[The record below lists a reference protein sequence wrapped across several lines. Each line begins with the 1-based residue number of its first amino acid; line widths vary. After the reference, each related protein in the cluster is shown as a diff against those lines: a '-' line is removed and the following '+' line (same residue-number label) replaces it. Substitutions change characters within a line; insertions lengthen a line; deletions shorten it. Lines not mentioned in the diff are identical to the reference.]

1 MSQQTLL
8 IVVIVIVVLAA
19 VAGLVVFGLFLW
31 RRTVKRYLVG
41 LIGRREGVRAGLKS
55 LEGVVSGLAACSDG
69 ELVAIA
75 LDQETEERRALGEIA
90 SQMRIAAEDLATMA
104 LPKHLVDVANE
115 LSDAA
120 ELVWEQAEAVVKGE
134 GVEVLDALAAIDL
147 AAVRRHLTNADIGMA
162 DLQKQYKVDE
172 QAVYGGGLYI

>member
-1 MSQQTLL
+1 MSQQALL
-8 IVVIVIVVLAA
+8 IVVIVVAVLAA
-19 VAGLVVFGLFLW
+19 VAGLVVLGLFLW

-55 LEGVVSGLAACSDG
+55 LEGVVTGLAGFSDG
-69 ELVAIA
+69 ELVAFA
-75 LDQETEERRALGEIA
+75 LDASSEERRALGEIA

-104 LPKHLVDVANE
+104 LPKHLVDAANE
-115 LSDAA
+115 LSDGA
-120 ELVWEQAEAVVKGE
+120 ELLWEQAEAAAAGE

-147 AAVRRHLTNADIGMA
+147 AAVRRHLQQADSEFE
-162 DLQKQYKVDE
+162 DLKNRYNVDE